1 MPIKLLSNGKT
12 ITLRSFPRAEDF
24 PVQERASTMD
34 AFNRLIGT
42 NWDATEPHWTPA
54 RSPFRNGYG
63 LVLIVADTE
72 LVGFSIYQYFDMNG
86 DLCLYRSGT
95 ELAPSY
101 QGLGLYSDVT
111 DLIFAEAFRQRPHQ
125 SRLLYCWRTRNAI
138 VMLANARRCT
148 EVVPDLQADPP
159 KENGGRAG
167 LLALAVLAA
176 KRLYPDR
183 VLELPAMVMRN
194 AYGHIKHRKPAYRGV
209 AVHIGKRITEIAPN
223 SSDALFSLGIV
234 RRPTLS

>member
-12 ITLRSFPRAEDF
+12 VTLRSFPRAEDF
-24 PVQERASTMD
+24 PAEERAATMD
-34 AFNRLIGT
+34 AFNRLIGM
-42 NWDATEPHWTPA
+42 NWDVSEPHWTPTH
-54 RSPFRNGYG
+54 SPFRSGYG
-63 LVLIVADTE
+63 LVLVLSDKE
-72 LVGFSIYQYFDMNG
+72 LVGFSIYQFFDMNG

-95 ELAPSY
+95 ELAPTY
-101 QGLGLYSDVT
+101 QGLGIYSDVT

-138 VMLANARRCT
+138 VALSNARRCA

-183 VLELPAMVMRN
+183 VLELPALVMRDV
-194 AYGHIKHRKPAYRGV
+194 YGHIKHRKPSYKGV
-209 AVHIGKRITEIAPN
+209 AMHVGKRIATLAPN

-234 RRPTLS
+234 RRPSLS